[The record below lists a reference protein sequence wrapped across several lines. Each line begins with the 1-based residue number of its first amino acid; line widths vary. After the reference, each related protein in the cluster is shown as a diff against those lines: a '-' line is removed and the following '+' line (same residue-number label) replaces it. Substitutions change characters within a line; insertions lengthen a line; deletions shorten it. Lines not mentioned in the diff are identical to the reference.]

1 MEMVN
6 LSLTEAY
13 ALAYKVL
20 RGNGFSE
27 ANAAVVAKTLP
38 TVSVMAVPR
47 MVCGGC
53 WGLWRPHVKGRC
65 HPTPSQLSP
74 IPRRPL

>member
-27 ANAAVVAKTLP
+27 AHAVAIATKRLAQRGRERLQAVKTIHRHAA
-38 TVSVMAVPR
+38 
-47 MVCGGC
+47 
-53 WGLWRPHVKGRC
+53 
-65 HPTPSQLSP
+65 
-74 IPRRPL
+74 

>member
-13 ALAYKVL
+13 ALAFSVL

-27 ANAAVVAKTLP
+27 AHAAAV
-38 TVSVMAVPR
+38 
-47 MVCGGC
+47 
-53 WGLWRPHVKGRC
+53 
-65 HPTPSQLSP
+65 Q
-74 IPRRPL
+74 